1 MRFAVV
7 VRVCVA
13 LVLIGAATARAQGL
27 PTCRVLL
34 VKSPATEAV
43 SKTVLQ
49 EVKGWVDDS
58 ARGSKLVSSLDEAD
72 VVLEFNKFGN
82 TMQFDGIPAWRWQF
96 VARRLSEPDRE
107 RGTHRFNFV
116 TTPGPESTTYLKKQ
130 MPVILTDV
138 CMGWLPKTASAEND
152 KR

>member
-7 VRVCVA
+7 VRVGVA

-116 TTPGPESTTYLKKQ
+116 TISGQENTAQLKTQ
-130 MPVILTDV
+130 LALILTDV
-138 CMGWLPKTASAEND
+138 CMGWLPKTASADNA